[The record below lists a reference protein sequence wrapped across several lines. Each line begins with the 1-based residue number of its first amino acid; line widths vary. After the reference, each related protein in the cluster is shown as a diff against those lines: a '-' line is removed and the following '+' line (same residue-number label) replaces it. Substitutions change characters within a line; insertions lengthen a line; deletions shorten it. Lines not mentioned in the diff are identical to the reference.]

1 MMKSKMQS
9 TLISGLLAVLTSFTV
24 TLIAFNTFDWFR
36 NHRAIAATSGF
47 IGVTVFA
54 LSKSHVDRLIASNAS
69 TLDVKQA
76 VASELTLRL
85 SDKDLS
91 QKEVEGLQEAI
102 AIFTN
107 DVTRLQEQSMS
118 QVTTL
123 NQLF

>member
-1 MMKSKMQS
+1 MKSKIQS
-9 TLISGLLAVLTSFTV
+9 TLISGALAVLTSFSV
-24 TLIAFNTFDWFR
+24 TSIAFNTFDWFR
-36 NHRAIAATSGF
+36 NHRAIAATSGV

-69 TLDVKQA
+69 TLDIKQA
-76 VASELTLRL
+76 VANELTLRL
-85 SDKDLS
+85 SDKALT

-102 AIFTN
+102 AVFTN